1 MAYLY
6 RLIALLLLAWSST
19 AMAAFPATADPSVCT
34 VAPCYVYKV
43 PANTG
48 PDRGGDPVGACQSYV
63 ASLVNPPY
71 QFRYNGTDYPNC
83 YYGYQTGA
91 EPWTNGFAEMSRTSV
106 APSPPAYTCPANS
119 TLSGT
124 SCTCNAPGWVQDG
137 GACVAF
143 VDPAEAYC
151 AEKIGSPVKTSW
163 SSTAPSLSTRT
174 VCSSGGYGYYS
185 CNATIEPDYCGSA
198 DGVTYL
204 CHGSGTSAGGACT
217 PSPAPEQPVAPT
229 EPVSDFPSAPPPG
242 TCPGQINGVTVNMPC
257 NNSVSKGTKTEASND
272 GAGNTTSKSESRST
286 TCTAAGA
293 CSTTVT
299 TVTSVNGGASV
310 TSTKTI
316 EESKG
321 DFCVGNPAAKE
332 CGDGDGSSF
341 GGSCESG
348 FVCEGDAVQCA
359 HAKETHLQ
367 NCKLNK
373 DTPERQL
380 YEASKGDDADFDN
393 DDVVNVGPSSFSQAP
408 ILGAASCISDRSI
421 TVMGSPVS
429 LPFSRVCEYLA
440 MLGNVLMAVG
450 FLLSGRIIMRG

>member
-1 MAYLY
+1 VAYLY
-6 RLIALLLLAWSST
+6 RLIVASWLVLLSFGVH
-19 AMAAFPATADPSVCT
+19 AAFPASPGYLYIVQG
-34 VAPCYVYKV
+34 
-43 PANTG
+43 G
-48 PDRGGDPVGACQSYV
+48 PESSTLEGA
-63 ASLVNPPY
+63 A
-71 QFRYNGTDYPNC
+71 
-83 YYGYQTGA
+83 
-91 EPWTNGFAEMSRTSV
+91 NGFAIPRGFVWVGCGGWNNNTTICNFTYEGNPVAGQQTYRTSSGL
-106 APSPPAYTCPANS
+106 ACPSNS
-119 TLSGT
+119 TLSGS
-124 SCTCNAPGWVQDG
+124 SCTCNAPSWVESG
-137 GACVAF
+137 GACVAY

-151 AEKIGSPVKTSW
+151 AEKVGSPVKTSW

-217 PSPAPEQPVAPT
+217 PSPAPEQPVPPT
-229 EPVSDFPSAPPPG
+229 EPVTDFPSPPPPG

-257 NNSVSKGTKTEASND
+257 SDSVSKGTKNEASND

-299 TVTSVNGGASV
+299 TVSSVNGGAPV

-321 DFCVGNPAAKE
+321 EFCVGNPAAKE
-332 CGDGDGSSF
+332 CGDGEGSSF

-359 HAKETHLQ
+359 HAKETHVQ

-380 YEASKGDDADFDN
+380 YESSKGDEADFDN

-408 ILGAASCISDRSI
+408 ILGAASCISDKSI

>member
-1 MAYLY
+1 MGRHGYLVVDRCFGGAVAYLY
-6 RLIALLLLAWSST
+6 RLIAWALLSLSLLPLVALAS
-19 AMAAFPATADPSVCT
+19 FPASQVYEYRVNIANAPWFSTPTAACEASIAGAGAGYVFT
-34 VAPCYVYKV
+34 RHVGTTCYY
-43 PANTG
+43 
-48 PDRGGDPVGACQSYV
+48 
-63 ASLVNPPY
+63 
-71 QFRYNGTDYPNC
+71 RYNG
-83 YYGYQTGA
+83 GA
-91 EPWTNGFAEMSRTSV
+91 EGVWVTTTSRLV
-106 APSPPAYTCPANS
+106 NQCPSNS
-119 TLSGT
+119 TLDGT
-124 SCTCNAPGWVQDG
+124 SCTCTAPAVQNAANN
-137 GACVAF
+137 ACEVP
-143 VDPAEAYC
+143 VDPAEAHC
-151 AEKIGSPVKTSW
+151 ASIVGSPVKTSW
-163 SSTAPSLSTRT
+163 TSTAPSLATRT

-198 DGVTYL
+198 DGITYL
-204 CHGSGTSAGGACT
+204 CYGSGSSAGGACT
-217 PSPAPEQPVAPT
+217 PSPSPAQPVPPT
-229 EPVSDFPSAPPPG
+229 EPVSEFPSPPPPG
-242 TCPGQINGVTVNMPC
+242 TCPGQINGVTVNVPC
-257 NNSVSKGTKTEASND
+257 NNTVSSGTKNEASND

-286 TCTAAGA
+286 TCTAAGS
-293 CSTTVT
+293 CSTSVT
-299 TVTSVNGGASV
+299 TVTSVNGGAPV

-321 DFCVGNPAAKE
+321 EFCVGNPAAKE
-332 CGDGDGSSF
+332 CGDGEGSSF

-393 DDVVNVGPSSFSQAP
+393 DDVVNVGPASFSQAP
-408 ILGAASCISDRSI
+408 ILGAASCISDKSI